1 MKMFETS
8 FLVGSVYAVEVIK
21 HVSSFL
27 AVTLYIT
34 NYLCTAGSKQQ
45 QQGSQDLGTKI
56 QLIWSRLP
64 SLTTVGAALTTL
76 KKSLLESLG

>member
-34 NYLCTAGSKQQ
+34 NYLCTAGSS
-45 QQGSQDLGTKI
+45 SQDLGTKI

>member
-34 NYLCTAGSKQQ
+34 NYLCTAGS
-45 QQGSQDLGTKI
+45 SQDLGTKI

-76 KKSLLESLG
+76 KKGLLESLG